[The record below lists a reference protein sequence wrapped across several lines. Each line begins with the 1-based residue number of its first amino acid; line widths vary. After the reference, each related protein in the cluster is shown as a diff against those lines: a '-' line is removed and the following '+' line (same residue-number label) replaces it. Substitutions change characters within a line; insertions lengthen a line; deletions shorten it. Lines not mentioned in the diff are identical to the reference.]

1 VLSLMVV
8 FIFLVWGLVSR
19 RARRKTQDSETQEPL
34 SGADARF
41 QRLFSC
47 VLGLGAKR
55 SSVSAI
61 AAS

>member
-1 VLSLMVV
+1 LVLLGE
-8 FIFLVWGLVSR
+8 FFWFFRGLVSR
-19 RARRKTQDSETQEPL
+19 RARRKTQDSEIQEPL